1 MSISAGERYFIVRL
15 APFCSTSDMVELS
28 CVAISVQN
36 VYGMG
41 PISDGAKPE
50 GLFGREQSQA
60 SQLYR
65 SKILDPDHLG
75 PPRLDKITLR

>member
-50 GLFGREQSQA
+50 GLFGREQSLKHP
-60 SQLYR
+60 SFTGLR
-65 SKILDPDHLG
+65 IWTLIILVHPD
-75 PPRLDKITLR
+75 